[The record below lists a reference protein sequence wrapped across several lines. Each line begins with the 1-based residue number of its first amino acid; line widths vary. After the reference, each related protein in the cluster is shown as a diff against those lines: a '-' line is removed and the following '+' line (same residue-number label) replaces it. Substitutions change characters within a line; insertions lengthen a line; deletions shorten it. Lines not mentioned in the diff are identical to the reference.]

1 MVVGRGDGGEHVGA
15 VGFGFGA
22 GEDEGVTEDGGVGV
36 VATSNIVAK
45 CRIAAICSVPNA
57 GNGEAGDGLRSA
69 AVSSR
74 AASVAASADEVA
86 GITALCGKNSTERDM
101 RSERVLGM

>member
-1 MVVGRGDGGEHVGA
+1 MNTAGGGDGEAGGRDVGA
-15 VGFGFGA
+15 
-22 GEDEGVTEDGGVGV
+22 GVGE
-36 VATSNIVAK
+36 AAASKIVAN
-45 CRIAAICSVPNA
+45 CFIAAICSVPNA
-57 GNGEAGDGLRSA
+57 GNGEAGDGLSSA

-86 GITALCGKNSTERDM
+86 GITVLWGGNSTEREM

>member
-1 MVVGRGDGGEHVGA
+1 MVVGRGDGVENGGI
-15 VGFGFGA
+15 VGFGVGG
-22 GEDEGVTEDGGVGV
+22 GEEEGVTEDGGVGV
-36 VATSNIVAK
+36 VVTSNIVAK
-45 CRIAAICSVPNA
+45 CLIAAICSVPNA

-86 GITALCGKNSTERDM
+86 GIFALCGKNSTERDM

>member
-1 MVVGRGDGGEHVGA
+1 MVGRGDGE
-15 VGFGFGA
+15 
-22 GEDEGVTEDGGVGV
+22 EEGVTVDGGVGV

-45 CRIAAICSVPNA
+45 CLIAAICSVPNA
-57 GNGEAGDGLRSA
+57 GNGDAGDGLRSA

-101 RSERVLGM
+101 RSERVLGI